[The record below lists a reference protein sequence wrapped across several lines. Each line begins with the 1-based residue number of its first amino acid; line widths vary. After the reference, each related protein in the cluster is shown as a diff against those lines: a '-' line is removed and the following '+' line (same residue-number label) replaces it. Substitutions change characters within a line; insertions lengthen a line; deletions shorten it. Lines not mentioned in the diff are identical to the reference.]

1 MFRRFFFAFSLICK
15 WVFKFVFKQSLIE
28 VECFPHWWFSLQLPV
43 LSIQALIHFSLLF
56 QVFRAPSGRTLSVH
70 FRSIAG
76 SDFEVNVTD
85 KSTPA
90 MTLLSKINAS
100 HIGKVVKTVSTS
112 ILEMSVFSKSSARIP
127 LSLDF
132 IIMSD
137 EGMASLSVNHKV
149 YKPTAHA
156 LFGIIDVC

>member
-1 MFRRFFFAFSLICK
+1 
-15 WVFKFVFKQSLIE
+15 
-28 VECFPHWWFSLQLPV
+28 
-43 LSIQALIHFSLLF
+43 
-56 QVFRAPSGRTLSVH
+56 
-70 FRSIAG
+70 
-76 SDFEVNVTD
+76 
-85 KSTPA
+85 

-149 YKPTAHA
+149 YKPTVHA